1 MPGHV
6 HKSSNWI
13 FRLWTFF
20 VFSCVHC
27 FRIGEAAVPGPVEQQ
42 PDSFMDPP
50 TWTLPGIPDFCLG
63 LFNPSGISNKLHMLD
78 YMPQGWWHVAETQAS
93 KYQQCAFQGYLRS
106 LSFRSGRNLRSSLGA
121 PAALRP
127 GSSYAGSWTGVLTFG
142 DCPLRAVPCVWPRGE
157 FDCGRV
163 LLTTANI
170 HGLELFAAT
179 VYLPPKGPTYPNA
192 VALSESLLEPIT
204 AELVLGREGPRAILG
219 DMNCQV
225 GALRSMEIWR
235 AKGWIELQD
244 LMQHLHGIQPRN
256 TCKKATRPDQI
267 WLSPELAS
275 LVVNVSVW
283 DFCPD
288 HLALLAGIRVPTA
301 RISEL
306 QWRLP
311 GHVPWDSVCLD
322 RWNSLPPLGP
332 LFQSNLAHEGC
343 VRLSGVPESPE
354 SNGSL
359 STTKAFQKW
368 SQSFEHAV
376 SQCLA
381 GSVAKADRSFHGRGR
396 LIAPRP
402 RRVNPPVL
410 KPNRPGEFAQASGFL
425 NRAVAAWYKQL
436 RRLQSYCHA
445 VRSPRVEETYQAR
458 AALWNSILSAHG
470 FSKGFAQWWLT
481 RPYQQQG
488 APHAIPRL
496 PPDQV
501 SAQLIL
507 EDFHQNYRRFE
518 HWQLQ
523 RRKASCNAKLLTTTK
538 SLFTATR
545 KAAKPDLD
553 VLVDT
558 VSQPIQVIDTV
569 NNLVS
574 VPATFSLRAV
584 SHWTLQGLPARVTT
598 VGGQYRVDSD
608 LVLASGQSLTCHH
621 LVTSTEE
628 IHERLIGLWS
638 PRWNRHVDVPDA
650 TWDQACSFAEATLPS
665 GHLNLPPITVPVFRR
680 AVHSF
685 KTQAATGPCGW
696 SRADLAHLTDD
707 QVQSVIDCYNAIE
720 QGAPWPKQWSV
731 GLIHCLQKK
740 ETSTAVDGFRPIT
753 VLSMYYRLFAGIR
766 SGQILAQL
774 SSQADQLQCGFMK
787 GHQAAD
793 VWYFIG
799 VCLELAMCQ
808 SVPVHGIVAD
818 LVKAYNC
825 LPRLPVFKCLEVL
838 GVPRWFLLA
847 WKSHLAVF
855 ERYFVVRRCT
865 SSPLKSCTGFPE
877 GCPLACVAM
886 TALDFL
892 WHWAVRTSVPRVLPL
907 SYVDNLELL
916 CDRLGDLFLAADAQT
931 RFCTLLDLEIDLPR
945 LYAWSSTPAGRHEL
959 KAKGYKVSLGDRDLG
974 GQVIYCKQLR
984 NSVLTDRI
992 SGTLP
997 FFSKLRTAALPPSVK
1012 VLNIKQA
1019 LFPRALHGCE
1029 AVIAGTAHFDK
1040 LRSGVM
1046 KAMRWNRKGASPLV
1060 RLGLLHPELDPVW
1073 YQLWKVVSMFRQQS
1087 KHNQTIRD
1095 WWSAFCETEQHA
1107 GSHGPFGKLQTELH
1121 NIGLVLDGTG
1131 KLWFSDN
1138 GYVIPC
1144 V

>member
-1 MPGHV
+1 
-6 HKSSNWI
+6 
-13 FRLWTFF
+13 
-20 VFSCVHC
+20 
-27 FRIGEAAVPGPVEQQ
+27 
-42 PDSFMDPP
+42 
-50 TWTLPGIPDFCLG
+50 
-63 LFNPSGISNKLHMLD
+63 
-78 YMPQGWWHVAETQAS
+78 
-93 KYQQCAFQGYLRS
+93 
-106 LSFRSGRNLRSSLGA
+106 
-121 PAALRP
+121 
-127 GSSYAGSWTGVLTFG
+127 
-142 DCPLRAVPCVWPRGE
+142 
-157 FDCGRV
+157 
-163 LLTTANI
+163 
-170 HGLELFAAT
+170 
-179 VYLPPKGPTYPNA
+179 
-192 VALSESLLEPIT
+192 
-204 AELVLGREGPRAILG
+204 
-219 DMNCQV
+219 
-225 GALRSMEIWR
+225 
-235 AKGWIELQD
+235 
-244 LMQHLHGIQPRN
+244 
-256 TCKKATRPDQI
+256 
-267 WLSPELAS
+267 
-275 LVVNVSVW
+275 
-283 DFCPD
+283 
-288 HLALLAGIRVPTA
+288 
-301 RISEL
+301 
-306 QWRLP
+306 
-311 GHVPWDSVCLD
+311 
-322 RWNSLPPLGP
+322 
-332 LFQSNLAHEGC
+332 
-343 VRLSGVPESPE
+343 
-354 SNGSL
+354 
-359 STTKAFQKW
+359 
-368 SQSFEHAV
+368 
-376 SQCLA
+376 
-381 GSVAKADRSFHGRGR
+381 
-396 LIAPRP
+396 
-402 RRVNPPVL
+402 
-410 KPNRPGEFAQASGFL
+410 
-425 NRAVAAWYKQL
+425 
-436 RRLQSYCHA
+436 
-445 VRSPRVEETYQAR
+445 
-458 AALWNSILSAHG
+458 
-470 FSKGFAQWWLT
+470 
-481 RPYQQQG
+481 
-488 APHAIPRL
+488 
-496 PPDQV
+496 
-501 SAQLIL
+501 
-507 EDFHQNYRRFE
+507 
-518 HWQLQ
+518 
-523 RRKASCNAKLLTTTK
+523 
-538 SLFTATR
+538 
-545 KAAKPDLD
+545 
-553 VLVDT
+553 
-558 VSQPIQVIDTV
+558 
-569 NNLVS
+569 
-574 VPATFSLRAV
+574 
-584 SHWTLQGLPARVTT
+584 
-598 VGGQYRVDSD
+598 
-608 LVLASGQSLTCHH
+608 
-621 LVTSTEE
+621 
-628 IHERLIGLWS
+628 
-638 PRWNRHVDVPDA
+638 
-650 TWDQACSFAEATLPS
+650 
-665 GHLNLPPITVPVFRR
+665 
-680 AVHSF
+680 
-685 KTQAATGPCGW
+685 
-696 SRADLAHLTDD
+696 
-707 QVQSVIDCYNAIE
+707 
-720 QGAPWPKQWSV
+720 
-731 GLIHCLQKK
+731 
-740 ETSTAVDGFRPIT
+740 
-753 VLSMYYRLFAGIR
+753 
-766 SGQILAQL
+766 
-774 SSQADQLQCGFMK
+774 MK